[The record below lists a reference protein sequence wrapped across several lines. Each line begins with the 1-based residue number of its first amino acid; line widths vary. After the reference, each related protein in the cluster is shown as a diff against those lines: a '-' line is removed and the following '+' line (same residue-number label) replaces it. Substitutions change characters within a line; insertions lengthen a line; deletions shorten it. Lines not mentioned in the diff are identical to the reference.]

1 MRRELSVRS
10 RITWSFLAVI
20 AAIGVLMATTI
31 VLLAAYVPSSMAPG
45 LPAVPVGPH
54 GATPYAPGPNSVISR
69 ADDIGRLL
77 LFSAV
82 AFVLVVL
89 VGAVLVRRIAGRA
102 LAAIE
107 AIGDAARRAA
117 VTDLSSRVEVRG
129 PADEVTE
136 LARTFNDML
145 ERLQLSFDAHRR
157 FAANA
162 SHELQTPLATSQALI
177 DVGLAAEL
185 SPPSRRLLEDLRSLN
200 SRSVATVHALLD
212 LAETADRPLTSDR
225 VELDRLVLEAVH
237 RLAADTEEAGVTI
250 VSDLDPTVVEGDPR
264 MIELLLRNIIEN
276 AVRHN
281 LQGGIVDIRLA
292 AHDGRAELTVSNSG
306 AGISDQD
313 VLAITEPFFR
323 AGGRIAGHAGTTRGR
338 GLGASL
344 VSAVAERHSWPLT
357 IAANDA
363 GGLTVRVSMNRRCV
377 RATVSAAEC

>member
-1 MRRELSVRS
+1 VASALALMTVTVS
-10 RITWSFLAVI
+10 AVI
-20 AAIGVLMATTI
+20 AASVETVHNLLSGLVI
-31 VLLAAYVPSSMAPG
+31 LAALFALTVWGGWG
-45 LPAVPVGPH
+45 LAGWALQPLA
-54 GATPYAPGPNSVISR
+54 AAAET
-69 ADDIGRLL
+69 
-77 LFSAV
+77 
-82 AFVLVVL
+82 
-89 VGAVLVRRIAGRA
+89 VRRLGPQNLGQRIRLDGGADAFKDLADALDDALDR
-102 LAAIE
+102 LAAGYE
-107 AIGDAARRAA
+107 
-117 VTDLSSRVEVRG
+117 S
-129 PADEVTE
+129 
-136 LARTFNDML
+136 
-145 ERLQLSFDAHRR
+145 QRR

-185 SPPSRRLLEDLRSLN
+185 NPPSRRLLEDLRSLN

-225 VELDRLVLEAVH
+225 VELDRLVLEVMH

-292 AHDGRAELTVSNSG
+292 DHDGRAELTVSNSG

-323 AGGRIAGHAGTTRGR
+323 AGGRIADHAGTTRGR

-344 VSAVAERHSWPLT
+344 VSAVAERHSWPLA

-377 RATVSAAEC
+377 RATISAAEC